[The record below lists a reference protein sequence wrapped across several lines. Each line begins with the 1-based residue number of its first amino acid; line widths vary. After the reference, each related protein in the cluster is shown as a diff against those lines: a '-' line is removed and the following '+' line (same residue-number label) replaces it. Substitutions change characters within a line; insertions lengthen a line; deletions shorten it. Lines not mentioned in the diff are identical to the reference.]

1 MSRISQSALVIAIKA
16 LQSMDMQQK
25 ALLADEIFREQPNL
39 LGSVMVLPQLGVSL
53 QKIEF
58 ALEILFVCF
67 KAMKASGLAWP
78 IISEDDM
85 DRQSRRFTAI
95 IHFAGDLNER
105 LREDSMQQY
114 IASHPEKELLAY
126 VQSESAKWS
135 ARIVPE
141 ETDKYVMLAVWNMVN
156 CLAFVVFPESKA
168 TTHQG
173 YAG

>member
-1 MSRISQSALVIAIKA
+1 MSRISQSSLVSAIKA
-16 LQSMDMQQK
+16 LQTMDMKQK

-39 LGSVMVLPQLGVSL
+39 LGSVLVLPQLGVSL

-67 KAMKASGLAWP
+67 KAMKASGLVWP
-78 IISEDDM
+78 IVSEDDM
-85 DRQSRRFTAI
+85 DRQSRRFTVI

-126 VQSESAKWS
+126 VQSVSAKWS

-141 ETDKYVMLAVWNMVN
+141 ESDKYVMLATWNMVI
-156 CLAFVVFPESKA
+156 CLAFVVLPESKA
-168 TTHQG
+168 TTLQG
-173 YAG
+173 HSG

>member
-1 MSRISQSALVIAIKA
+1 MSRISQNALVSAIKV
-16 LQSMDMQQK
+16 LQGMDMQQK
-25 ALLADEIFREQPNL
+25 ALLADEIFREQPNM
-39 LGSVMVLPQLGVSL
+39 LGSVLVLPQLGVSL
-53 QKIEF
+53 KKIEF
-58 ALEILFVCF
+58 ALEILLVCF
-67 KAMKASGLAWP
+67 KAMKTSGLVWP
-78 IISEDDM
+78 IISEDDL

-126 VQSESAKWS
+126 VQSESAKWT

-156 CLAFVVFPESKA
+156 CLAFVVLPESKA
-168 TTHQG
+168 TTLQG
-173 YAG
+173 HTG

>member
-1 MSRISQSALVIAIKA
+1 MSRISQNALLSAIKA
-16 LQSMDMQQK
+16 LQTMDMQQK
-25 ALLADEIFREQPNL
+25 ALLADEIFREQPNS
-39 LGSVMVLPQLGVSL
+39 LGSVLVLPQLGVSL

-67 KAMKASGLAWP
+67 KAMKASGLVWP
-78 IISEDDM
+78 IISEDDL

-156 CLAFVVFPESKA
+156 CLAFVVFPESRV
-168 TTHQG
+168 TTL
-173 YAG
+173 

>member
-1 MSRISQSALVIAIKA
+1 MSRISQNALVSAIKA
-16 LQSMDMQQK
+16 LQTMDMQQK

-39 LGSVMVLPQLGVSL
+39 LGSVLVLPQLGVSL

-67 KAMKASGLAWP
+67 KAMKASGWVWP
-78 IISEDDM
+78 IISEDDL

-95 IHFAGDLNER
+95 IQFADDLNEH

-135 ARIVPE
+135 VRIVPE
-141 ETDKYVMLAVWNMVN
+141 EADKYVMLAVWNMVN
-156 CLAFVVFPESKA
+156 CLAFVVLPESKA
-168 TTHQG
+168 TTLQG
-173 YAG
+173 HTG